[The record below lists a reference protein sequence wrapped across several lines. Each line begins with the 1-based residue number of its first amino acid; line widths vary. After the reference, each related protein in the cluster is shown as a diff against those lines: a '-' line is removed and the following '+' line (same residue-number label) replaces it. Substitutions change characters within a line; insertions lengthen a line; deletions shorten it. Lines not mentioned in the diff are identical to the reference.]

1 MVLTEFLVK
10 IAAEATLI
18 SMGIEGIS
26 RVTGIHFFRII
37 SRKIPNSTARN
48 LTERFLDWGEFCTN
62 QSIKFYKF
70 IKSKNISKIESI
82 EELNKKK

>member
-26 RVTGIHFFRII
+26 RVTGIHFFRIMFF
-37 SRKIPNSTARN
+37 
-48 LTERFLDWGEFCTN
+48 FLYKY
-62 QSIKFYKF
+62 IK
-70 IKSKNISKIESI
+70 IKSIVLVKYQIQLLEILQKDF
-82 EELNKKK
+82 